1 MIVIIPATFGGS
13 FNKEEAERRKREAM
27 ERRRKRIE
35 ATGSGGSSQ
44 SALEVSHPA
53 SVGTQPTGVP
63 VAKLPSQTVVKPAP
77 SQFQVRRSLTHSTIR
92 LKQEITL
99 QTKLHLP

>member
-1 MIVIIPATFGGS
+1 MMVIIPATFGDS
-13 FNKEEAERRKREAM
+13 FNKEEAERRKREAI

-44 SALEVSHPA
+44 SAMEASQPA
-53 SVGTQPTGVP
+53 SFGTQSKGVP

-77 SQFQVRRSLTHSTIR
+77 SQFQVRSLTLNNQLR
-92 LKQEITL
+92 LTQEIAF
-99 QTKLHLP
+99 